1 MESTPIV
8 ALESELSTL
17 PVDLRIE
24 ELQRHD
30 ALKLLIKEDEYIQSK
45 IIGRNKTHNMG
56 DPFENLRSLTKQT
69 LHF

>member
-17 PVDLRIE
+17 PIDLRIE

-30 ALKLLIKEDEYIQSK
+30 ALKLLIKEDEYIQSN

-56 DPFENLRSLTKQT
+56 NPFENLRSLTKQT

>member
-17 PVDLRIE
+17 LIDLRIE

-30 ALKLLIKEDEYIQSK
+30 ALKLLIKEDEYIQSN

-56 DPFENLRSLTKQT
+56 NSFENLRSLTKQT